1 MAQNSNIARVDQ
13 DMELPKWCQASTE
26 ASLQR
31 FTRGHG
37 SMVNLLNLLSDHASM
52 EKKVSQLYEEF
63 ETKWKK
69 RALIEIGG
77 TIADDEVNVVLRIWM
92 ATYKEKQDQHIQLL
106 SSLTAT
112 DGPIRSLQ
120 NYINSEEAKATRE
133 ATLSL
138 FERAKQKQAMLE
150 KDIKQLKGNFF
161 LAKDKEVDFKLELD
175 AAQDDHARYGALV
188 TRWKQLQA
196 DGERASTS
204 YRQKLQEEKSTRTTF
219 IEEMKRFQDE
229 SNAHERAR
237 LQQLQ
242 HVMTSVIQISKAVE
256 IHRGERLGPLFEDGI
271 SRLEKYDFER
281 EIALFNQLNVY
292 QHEFPVE
299 QLHPSEVL
307 AKKETEEKSHLDFP
321 PSPTAQAG
329 PSIELAKKKTEKKSH
344 LDVAP
349 SLAAKAVPS
358 VQFAKKETEEKSH
371 FDAAPSPAAEA
382 VPSVQFAKKKS
393 YLDAAPSPAAK
404 ANQSVKLAK
413 KKTEEKSHID
423 TAPSPATK
431 AVPSVKLAD
440 KKSHLDAAPSPAT
453 KAVPPVELAK
463 KKSHLDA
470 APSPAT
476 KAGPSVKLSK
486 KETEKKSHLD
496 VAPSLAAEA
505 GPSVELN
512 DIQVLPVT
520 KETAVPVRPIL
531 KSAGPRTRQRSRHVR
546 YAVPRPSDFRT
557 IPARPGP
564 YNPVRRRS
572 HTVKPIVENT
582 GSIAYF
588 DDLLKP
594 VVTTAIGITHIA
606 QGHTVKVYAVKDI
619 FGVSVNDITC
629 KAGCKIY
636 MTRPASSGSAFG
648 YIKKGWLF
656 KRKIYGYFDE
666 QLVTILK
673 KPGTD
678 KTSNLMC

>member
-37 SMVNLLNLLSDHASM
+37 SMVNLLNLLSDHANM
-52 EKKVSQLYEEF
+52 EKKVGQLYEEF

-77 TIADDEVNVVLRIWM
+77 TIPDNEVNVVLRIWM

-106 SSLTAT
+106 NSLYAT

-120 NYINSEEAKATRE
+120 SYINSEEAQATRE
-133 ATLSL
+133 ATLTL
-138 FERAKQKQAMLE
+138 FEMAKQKQAMLE
-150 KDIKQLKGNFF
+150 QDIKQLKGNFF

-242 HVMTSVIQISKAVE
+242 HVMTSVIHISKAVE

-307 AKKETEEKSHLDFP
+307 AKKETEEKSHLDLA
-321 PSPTAQAG
+321 PSPTAKAG
-329 PSIELAKKKTEKKSH
+329 PSVELAKKKTEKKSH
-344 LDVAP
+344 
-349 SLAAKAVPS
+349 
-358 VQFAKKETEEKSH
+358 F
-371 FDAAPSPAAEA
+371 
-382 VPSVQFAKKKS
+382 
-393 YLDAAPSPAAK
+393 DAAPSPAAK
-404 ANQSVKLAK
+404 ANQSVMLAK

-431 AVPSVKLAD
+431 AVPSVKLAN
-440 KKSHLDAAPSPAT
+440 KKSHLDAASSPATKAVPSVKLANKKSHIDVASSPATKAVPSVKLANKKSHIDTAPSPAT

-463 KKSHLDA
+463 KKSHLDV
-470 APSPAT
+470 APSPAA
-476 KAGPSVKLSK
+476 KAGPSVKLLSK
-486 KETEKKSHLD
+486 KETETKSHLD
-496 VAPSLAAEA
+496 VAPSLPAEA

-531 KSAGPRTRQRSRHVR
+531 KSAGPRTRQRPRHVR

-572 HTVKPIVENT
+572 HTVKPIVENNV
-582 GSIAYF
+582 AYF
-588 DDLLKP
+588 NDLLKP
-594 VVTTAIGITHIA
+594 VVTRAGGITHIA
-606 QGHTVKVYAVKDI
+606 QGQTVKVYAIKDI

-656 KRKIYGYFDE
+656 KRKIYGYFNE
-666 QLVTILK
+666 QLVTIHK
-673 KPGTD
+673 KQGTD